1 MVEINQPSPGFNQN
15 QNQANNQFQSNQTN
29 SQNQAFNQQ
38 TPPKGLFKIP
48 EHLLQLIPWIP
59 VGLELL
65 TGQRIPA
72 TGVLADL
79 LSAIQQVQFSVNQV
93 LTQQQQI
100 WNKLESLESN
110 ASNQLNNLSQ
120 QVASANNSFKL
131 LATETKRSLEF
142 NSPKLERP
150 EPFNE

>member
-1 MVEINQPSPGFNQN
+1 MVEINQQNPGFNQN
-15 QNQANNQFQSNQTN
+15 QNQTN
-29 SQNQAFNQQ
+29 SQNQAFNQNQNQAFNQQ
-38 TPPKGLFKIP
+38 TPQKGLFKIP

-65 TGQRIPA
+65 TGQKIPA

-110 ASNQLNNLSQ
+110 AASQLSNLSQ
-120 QVASANNSFKL
+120 QVANTNQDFKL

-142 NSPKLERP
+142 SQSRNELET
-150 EPFNE
+150 N

>member
-1 MVEINQPSPGFNQN
+1 MVSACLTGDSIYNTVEINQQNPGFNQN
-15 QNQANNQFQSNQTN
+15 QSQANSQFQSNQAN
-29 SQNQAFNQQ
+29 SQAFNQNQ
-38 TPPKGLFKIP
+38 NQLKQPKGLFKIP
-48 EHLLQLIPWIP
+48 EHLLQMIPWIP

-65 TGQRIPA
+65 TGQKIPA

-100 WNKLESLESN
+100 LNKLESLESN

-120 QVASANNSFKL
+120 QVASANNY
-131 LATETKRSLEF
+131 LASNYYVSGNT
-142 NSPKLERP
+142 
-150 EPFNE
+150 